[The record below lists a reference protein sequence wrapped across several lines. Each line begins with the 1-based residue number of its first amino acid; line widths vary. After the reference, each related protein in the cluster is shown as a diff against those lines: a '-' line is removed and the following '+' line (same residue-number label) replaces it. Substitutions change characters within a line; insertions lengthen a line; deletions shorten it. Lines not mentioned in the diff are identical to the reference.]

1 MIYEDWKEKTPEFND
16 LVLFGA
22 PVQIGILKRKR
33 LRFKTCRVQ
42 AIISSALRSYT

>member
-1 MIYEDWKEKTPEFND
+1 MNSIIIPYND

-22 PVQIGILKRKR
+22 AVQIGILKRKR

-42 AIISSALRSYT
+42 AIISAALRSHTQTNC